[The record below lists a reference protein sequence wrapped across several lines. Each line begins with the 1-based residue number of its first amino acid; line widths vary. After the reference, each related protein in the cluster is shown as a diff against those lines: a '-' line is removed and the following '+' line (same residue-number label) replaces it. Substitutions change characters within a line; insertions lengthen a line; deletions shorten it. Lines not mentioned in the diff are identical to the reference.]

1 MPVTTT
7 VTHGVRVNEVNS
19 GVRAIEQI
27 SSNVIGLVVT
37 GSDADAAMFPLDQP
51 VLIDDVRS
59 ALGKAGDEGT
69 FARALEAIADQV
81 SPIIIVVRVEEGET
95 AAETSTNV
103 KGGVTGGR
111 YTGAQAL
118 LAAEAQRGVRPR
130 ILGAPG
136 LDDQVVA
143 AELAILGKKL
153 RGFAY
158 CAAQG
163 ADVASAITYRDE
175 FSARELMLIWPD
187 TSAAGG
193 DAIARALGLRALIDE
208 QVGWHKTLSNTGIA
222 GVTGLSKDVFFDL
235 QSSDNDAGLLNS
247 APITT
252 IVRRDGYRFWGNRT
266 TSDDPLF
273 AFEST
278 VRTAQALMDSIANG
292 LAWAVDKPMSKG
304 LIRDIEETINA
315 DFRNLIT
322 QGRLIGGSAWFD
334 PASNPA
340 DQLAAGKITIDY
352 DYTDCPPAEAILLN
366 QRKTDKYL
374 ATIGTGLSG

>member
-1 MPVTTT
+1 MALPSI
-7 VTHGVRVNEVNS
+7 THGVRVTEINS
-19 GVRAIEQI
+19 GTRAIQQI
-27 SSNVIGLVVT
+27 SSNVIGLLAT
-37 GSDADAAMFPLDQP
+37 SADADATLFPPNQA

-59 ALGKAGDEGT
+59 AIGKAGDDGT
-69 FARALEAIADQV
+69 LAMSLEAIADQV
-81 SPIIIVVRVEEGET
+81 SPIIVAVRVPEGATPE
-95 AAETSTNV
+95 ETSTNV
-103 KGGVTGGR
+103 VGGVTAGN

-118 LAAEAQRGVRPR
+118 LAAEAQLGVRPR

-136 LDDQVVA
+136 LDDQAVA
-143 AELAILGKKL
+143 AELAILAKKL
-153 RGFAY
+153 RGFTY

-193 DAIARALGLRALIDE
+193 DAIARALGLRAAIDE
-208 QVGWHKTLSNTGIA
+208 QVGWNKTLSNTGIA
-222 GVTGLSKDVFFDL
+222 GVTGLSKDIFFDL
-235 QSSDNDAGLLNS
+235 QSADNDAGLLNS

-278 VRTAQALMDSIANG
+278 VRTAQALMDSIADG

-304 LIRDIEETINA
+304 LLRDIEETINA
-315 DFRNLIT
+315 DFRALVAQGLIV
-322 QGRLIGGSAWFD
+322 GANAWID

-340 DQLAAGKITIDY
+340 DQLAAGKLVVDY
-352 DYTDCPPAEAILLN
+352 DYTACPPAEAIMLN
-366 QRKTDKYL
+366 QRITDKYL
-374 ATIGTGLSG
+374 STLTAGTTA